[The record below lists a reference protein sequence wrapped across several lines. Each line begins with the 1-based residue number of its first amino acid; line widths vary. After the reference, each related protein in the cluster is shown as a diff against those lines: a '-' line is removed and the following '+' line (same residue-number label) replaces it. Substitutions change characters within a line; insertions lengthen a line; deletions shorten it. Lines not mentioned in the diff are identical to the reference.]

1 MTLATQHDII
11 AAWKATNIPVA
22 LLDCAQQRVLWISES
37 ASFLLTENGD
47 IEKAEKLI
55 NKQFCLKSNFN
66 AIKAEIKA
74 NGMTIRQVKADCNA
88 LASELQVA
96 LTPLHLEQGLIV
108 AQFHAVMPGSPHF
121 QVPLAQLGWMDFLP
135 DGIIVHEKGKIM
147 LINDSTAWLMRV
159 EKKAELVG
167 KSFATLF
174 PENVQDTMKK
184 RLAQWKQGKLPE
196 VQEFSMNDPNDE
208 TIYLEERTVHVNV
221 AGRKFQLTILSNLSK
236 RKHWIHERMR
246 AQLAE
251 EINQILKHEIREH
264 KVTQRELEASRN
276 FNEAVIESSMDMII
290 AEDENGKISVFNK
303 AAEKQFGYKRDE
315 VLGKTTEMLFV
326 DKQEYRRVRKNLTS
340 QKSIAM
346 EVLNKRKSGEVFTA
360 FLSASRLHSKDGK
373 YLGSMGVSRDISKE
387 KEAAENLRYREEL
400 YRDLF
405 DNMSDAYLMVD
416 TKGNLKYWN
425 KAALKLLA
433 VKPSQAGNLNL
444 MQMVKRGQRKSIREQ
459 RDSYL
464 TRGLS
469 INNLEFELVDNK
481 GKTRF
486 VQVNSSPV
494 FEKETYVGSRELIL
508 DITDKKIAQAE
519 AEAQAAKI
527 RSIFQSSHYL
537 IWSQDLKGRVTSYN
551 NKFAAVVKK
560 LTGHDLRYG
569 DVFHGLGSHISK
581 AERAFWKSKYLD
593 CITSGESQQFEC
605 NFLDDDKKQE
615 WYDVFLNPIR
625 NEKNDVVELSGIA
638 HSVTYKKQAEVKIK
652 EQTAKIGSIFNSSAM
667 MIWTLDHKF
676 RVTSYN
682 TNFGL
687 LMHKNLG
694 LELHIGDNFLEKLK
708 PFVRKDLQSN
718 MKQLY
723 TEALQGKSTRFEGML
738 KVKERETF
746 YIETFLNPIRKEDGS
761 VGELSCMAHE
771 ITDKKRIEKQMRESL
786 HEKEILLQEVHHR
799 VKNNLQVISS
809 ILNLQSSYV
818 KDENTLSILRE
829 SQNRIK
835 SMSFIHESLYQTSY
849 FSSIDFSD
857 YIMSLTKNLVHSY
870 SVGQQSL
877 QLKTNFERVF
887 LNLDQAIPCGLIV
900 NELVSNALKYA
911 FPNGQKGKLQLSI
924 REENGKVKLGVSD
937 NGVGVS
943 EDFNF
948 EETDTL
954 GLQLVFTLIE
964 QLDGEV
970 TFRSKPGVGTEYF
983 ITFEKV
989 NERTLSHG

>member
-1 MTLATQHDII
+1 M
-11 AAWKATNIPVA
+11 A
-22 LLDCAQQRVLWISES
+22 LLDCERQAVIWISES
-37 ASFLLTENGD
+37 AAFLLTEKGD
-47 IEKAEKLI
+47 IEKSKRLI
-55 NKQFCLKSNFN
+55 NIQFCKGKSFSS
-66 AIKAEIKA
+66 IKEEIEKQ
-74 NGMTIRQVKADCNA
+74 GMTLRQAKADCNA

-96 LTPLHLEQGLIV
+96 FTPLHSEQGLIV
-108 AQFHAVMPGSPHF
+108 AQFHAVIPGTPYF
-121 QVPLAQLGWMDFLP
+121 NVPLSQLGWMDFLP
-135 DGIIVHEKGKIM
+135 DGVIVHEKGRIV
-147 LINDSTAWLMRV
+147 LINDSTAWLMGL
-159 EKKAELVG
+159 ESKAEVVG
-167 KSFATLF
+167 RQFQALF
-174 PENVQDTMKK
+174 PENVRETMKL
-184 RLAQWKQGKLPE
+184 RLEEWKKGKLPE
-196 VQEFSMNDPNDE
+196 VHEFSMIDPDGE

-221 AGRKFQLTILSNLSK
+221 GGRKFQLTILSNLSK

-303 AAEKQFGYKRDE
+303 AAEKQFGYKRSD
-315 VLGKTTEMLFV
+315 VLGTTTEMLFA
-326 DKQEYRRVRKNLTS
+326 DKLEYRRVRKTLAG

-346 EVLNKRKSGEVFTA
+346 EVRNKRKSGEVFIA

-405 DNMSDAYLMVD
+405 DNMSDAYLMID
-416 TKGNLKYWN
+416 PKGNLKYWN

-433 VKPSQAGNLNL
+433 AKSSQAENLNL
-444 MQMVKRGQRKSIREQ
+444 LQMVKRGQRKTVREQ
-459 RDSYL
+459 REAYL
-464 TRGLS
+464 NKGLS
-469 INNLEFELVDNK
+469 INNLEFELVDHK

-494 FEKETYVGSRELIL
+494 FEKGVYMGSRELIL

-551 NKFAAVVKK
+551 NRFAAVVKK
-560 LTGHDLRYG
+560 LTGQELRYG
-569 DVFHGLGSHISK
+569 EVFNGLGSQMSK
-581 AERAFWKSKYLD
+581 TERAFWKGKYHD
-593 CITSGESQQFEC
+593 CASSGESQQFEC
-605 NFLDDDKKQE
+605 HFLDNDKKQE

-625 NEKNDVVELSGIA
+625 NEKNEVVELSGIA

-694 LELHIGDNFLEKLK
+694 LEIHIGDNFMEKIK
-708 PFVRKDLQSN
+708 PYVRKDLQAR

-723 TEALQGKSTRFEGML
+723 GEALAGKSNRFEGML
-738 KVKERETF
+738 KINKKETF
-746 YIETFLNPIRKEDGS
+746 YIETFLNPIRKEDGTVS
-761 VGELSCMAHE
+761 ELSCMAHE

-835 SMSFIHESLYQTSY
+835 SMSFIHESLYQTSD

-870 SVGQQSL
+870 SVGQQLL

-911 FPNGQKGKLQLSI
+911 FPNGQKGILKLSI

-937 NGVGVS
+937 NGVGVT

-948 EETDTL
+948 EDTDTL

-970 TFRSKPGVGTEYF
+970 SFRSKPGEGTEYF